1 MGLKI
6 AVIAGGAFEAER
18 SLAAANDVMA
28 ALKEAE
34 HEPELFQADGSL
46 IDDLLREQPDAAISC
61 LRGGDGESGDIQDA
75 LSAIGLPCVGS
86 SAAVCRLAYDKAALA
101 EALQAYHNL
110 TEDLVT
116 ATVPQTLTFS
126 RRAFELWGMEAAL
139 SQVESRFP
147 DSFPLCVKPA
157 SGSFAHGVS
166 RVEDAEQLAEALREA
181 LKDCERALV
190 QPWVEGVQ
198 LSVPVIGTG
207 WNAFALPPVEI
218 VAKEGWYD
226 AAARQASDA
235 VELHVPVRNASLSP
249 SEADAQAIRAEIERA
264 VLETYRALGMRDC
277 GCIDLIWDGAQ
288 AIILKA
294 VANPCFSAEA
304 PFAQA
309 AKAAGLTLP
318 NLLNELVES
327 ALDA

>member
-46 IDDLLREQPDAAISC
+46 IDDLLRAQPDAAISC

-86 SAAVCRLAYDKAALA
+86 SAAVCRLAYDKATLA

-116 ATVPQTLTFS
+116 ATVPQTLTLS

-147 DSFPLCVKPA
+147 GSFPLCVKPA
-157 SGSFAHGVS
+157 SGSSAHGVS

-181 LKDCERALV
+181 LKICERALV

-235 VELHVPVRNASLSP
+235 VELHVPVCNALLSP

-264 VLETYRALGMRDC
+264 ALEVYRAYNARDLAR
-277 GCIDLIWDGAQ
+277 IDLIWDGAQ
-288 AIILKA
+288 AR
-294 VANPCFSAEA
+294 VFEVNVSPGMAERSLF
-304 PFAQA
+304 PA
-309 AKAAGLTLP
+309 ACAAAGLSLSSVR
-318 NLLNELVES
+318 NELVS
-327 ALDA
+327 QYAK

>member
-46 IDDLLREQPDAAISC
+46 IDDLLRAQPDAAISC

-116 ATVPQTLTFS
+116 ATVPQTLTLS

-147 DSFPLCVKPA
+147 GSFPLCVKPA
-157 SGSFAHGVS
+157 SGSSAHGVS

-181 LKDCERALV
+181 LK
-190 QPWVEGVQ
+190 PWAEGVQ

-226 AAARQASDA
+226 AAARQTSDA

-288 AIILKA
+288 AIILEA

>member
-46 IDDLLREQPDAAISC
+46 IDDLLRAQPDAAISC

-116 ATVPQTLTFS
+116 ATAPQTLTLS

-147 DSFPLCVKPA
+147 VSFPLCVKPA
-157 SGSFAHGVS
+157 SGSSAHGVS

-181 LKDCERALV
+181 LKICERALV
-190 QPWVEGVQ
+190 QPWVDGVQ

-218 VAKEGWYD
+218 VA
-226 AAARQASDA
+226 
-235 VELHVPVRNASLSP
+235 
-249 SEADAQAIRAEIERA
+249 
-264 VLETYRALGMRDC
+264 
-277 GCIDLIWDGAQ
+277 
-288 AIILKA
+288 
-294 VANPCFSAEA
+294 
-304 PFAQA
+304 
-309 AKAAGLTLP
+309 
-318 NLLNELVES
+318 
-327 ALDA
+327 